1 MDFDLSEEQRIGV
14 DSFRR
19 FLAAE
24 IKPVIDRYPSDAMPK
39 AVVHELFRKMSPF
52 GLGSGWVP
60 EEHGGTGLDLITSG
74 LLYEELSRVSSGLA
88 AQVCVNDSV
97 SLLLHKIGTPDQ
109 QKRYLPGLLKGDL
122 IASIAVTEPGVGSQ
136 PSGMRTRAVRDGDA
150 WRISGE
156 KIWISN
162 CDVSDLAVVVCKTD
176 EGPTMVLVERAHGYK
191 SRNFEKLGQREKSTG
206 QLVFDDV
213 RAPLSNLIGNP
224 GEALKTMARL
234 FERARC
240 MVALYATG
248 IASAALDASI
258 EYARTRE
265 QWGKPIGGHQLVQ
278 AMIAEMATEID
289 CSRLLAFRG
298 LALVE
303 QGKRCDTQASM
314 AKWYATEAAVRVT
327 SNAIQIHGAYGL
339 STEYPLEKYF
349 RDARMMTIPDGT
361 TQIQKLLI
369 GRNLTGLAAFE

>member
-1 MDFDLSEEQRIGV
+1 MDFDLTEEQRIGV
-14 DSFRR
+14 DSLRR

-24 IKPVIDRYPSDAMPK
+24 IKPVIDRHASDAMPK
-39 AVVHELFRKMSPF
+39 AAVHDLFRKMSPF
-52 GLGSGWVP
+52 GLGSGWVS
-60 EEHGGTGLDLITSG
+60 EEKGGAGLDLITSG
-74 LLYEELSRVSSGLA
+74 LLYEELARVSSGLA

-97 SLLLHKIGTPDQ
+97 SLLLDKIGTPEQ
-109 QKRYLPGLLKGDL
+109 QERYLPGLLKGDL
-122 IASIAVTEPGVGSQ
+122 VASIAVTEPGVGSQ
-136 PSGMRTRAVRDGDA
+136 PGGMRTRAVRDGDE

-156 KIWISN
+156 KNWISN
-162 CDVSDLAVVVCKTD
+162 CDVSDIAVVVCRTED
-176 EGPTMVLVERAHGYK
+176 GPTMVLVERAHGYT
-191 SRNFEKLGQREKSTG
+191 SRNFEKLGQCEKSTG
-206 QLVFDDV
+206 QLLFDDV
-213 RAPLSNLIGNP
+213 RAPFSNLVGKP

-248 IASAALDASI
+248 IAGAALDASI

-278 AMIAEMATEID
+278 AMLAEMATEID

-314 AKWYATEAAVRVT
+314 AKWYATEAAIRVT

-339 STEYPLEKYF
+339 SCEYPLEKYF

-361 TQIQKLLI
+361 TQIQKLVI

>member
-1 MDFDLSEEQRIGV
+1 MNFDLSEEQRIGV

-19 FLAAE
+19 FLVAE
-24 IKPVIDRYPSDAMPK
+24 VKPTIDRFASDVMPK
-39 AVVHELFRKMSPF
+39 AIVHDLFRKLSPF

-60 EEHGGTGLDLITSG
+60 TESGGAGLDLITSG

-97 SLLLHKIGTPDQ
+97 SLLLHKIGTADQ
-109 QKRYLPGLLKGDL
+109 QARYLPGLLSGEL

-136 PSGMRTRAVRDGDA
+136 PGGIRTRAVRDGEN

-156 KIWISN
+156 KCWISN
-162 CDVSDLAVVVCKTD
+162 CDVSDLAVVVCRTD
-176 EGPTMVLVERAHGYK
+176 DGPSMVLVERADGYK
-191 SRNFEKLGQREKSTG
+191 SRNFGKLGQKEKSTG
-206 QLVFDDV
+206 QLLFDDV
-213 RAPLSNLIGNP
+213 RVPLANLVGQR
-224 GEALKTMARL
+224 GEALKIMARL

-278 AMIAEMATEID
+278 SMLAEMATEID

-298 LALVE
+298 LAMVE
-303 QGKRCDTQASM
+303 QGQRCEMQASM
-314 AKWYATEAAVRVT
+314 AKWYASEAAIRVT
-327 SNAIQIHGAYGL
+327 SHAIQIHGAYGL
-339 STEYPLEKYF
+339 STEFPLERYF

-361 TQIQKLLI
+361 TQIQKLII
-369 GRNLTGLAAFE
+369 GRNLTGMAAFE